1 MNEFGPHHL
10 RIQAHD
16 TPLGEAPDVAD
27 HGEAIRSWLTALVG
41 AEHLS
46 LLVGSGLG
54 IAVAGSL
61 GVDGLDMSTVPLKG
75 DKAGEVDAH
84 AAKLAKAC
92 GRGDA
97 NIEDQLRSALA
108 LLAGLEV
115 LEPDAARTK
124 SWRKE
129 LTTIL
134 ADFAKRGLK
143 AEQQIREKVVAAE
156 PAGQTVEQTLIGFLL
171 GFASRP
177 PSRERLNVFTT
188 NYDRLIEFGCDR
200 GGLRVLDRFV
210 GSIEPAFRAS
220 RIDVDLHYNPPGI
233 RGEPRYLEG
242 VLRLCKLHGS
252 LDWRMEAGR
261 LRRTPLEFG
270 GKDPELEGTEP
281 EDADASGALERLIIY
296 PNAAKDVETLQF
308 PYAELFRDFSAAL
321 CRPNNVLV
329 TFGYGFGDDHVNR
342 VILDMLTLRSTHL
355 LVISFDDPGQRIER
369 FLSKVALEQSS
380 VLLGPHLGDLGTLV
394 ENYLPQAGAEQF
406 LVRQA
411 RRERELV
418 DKTSGGRDEAT
429 ETAPPEGTPDKH
441 DPSSGPNA
449 S

>member
-1 MNEFGPHHL
+1 MGKFGTHHL

-16 TPLGEAPDVAD
+16 TPLGNEPDIAD
-27 HGEAIRSWLTALVG
+27 HAEAIRSWLTALVG

-54 IAVAGSL
+54 IAVASSL
-61 GVDGLDMSTVPLKG
+61 DTDGLDMSTADLKG
-75 DKAGEVDAH
+75 EGAGEVNAH
-84 AAKLAKAC
+84 AAKLAEAC
-92 GRGDA
+92 GRGSEA

-115 LEPDAARTK
+115 LEPDAGRTK
-124 SWRKE
+124 AWRKE
-129 LTTIL
+129 LNTIL
-134 ADFAKRGLK
+134 GDFAKRGLE
-143 AEQQIREKVVAAE
+143 AEQKIREKVVAGGGE
-156 PAGQTVEQTLIGFLL
+156 GQSVEQMLVGFLL

-177 PSRERLNVFTT
+177 PSRERLNAFTT

-210 GSIEPAFRAS
+210 GSIEPTFRAS
-220 RIDVDLHYNPPGI
+220 RLDVDLHYNPPGI

-242 VLRLCKLHGS
+242 VMRLCKLHGS
-252 LDWRMEAGR
+252 LDWRLEAER
-261 LRRTPLEFG
+261 LRRVPLEFG
-270 GKDPELEGTEP
+270 GKDPEL
-281 EDADASGALERLIIY
+281 ADAESSGALERLIIY

-355 LVISFDDPGQRIER
+355 LVISYSDPGERIER
-369 FLSKVALEQSS
+369 FLANVAPEQSS
-380 VLLGPHLGDLGTLV
+380 VLLGPHFGDLGTLV
-394 ENYLPQAGAEQF
+394 ENYLPQAGAEQ
-406 LVRQA
+406 LLLRQA
-411 RRERELV
+411 RREREL
-418 DKTSGGRDEAT
+418 DEKT
-429 ETAPPEGTPDKH
+429 
-441 DPSSGPNA
+441 PNA
-449 S
+449 VVEGASVEEMPDEGDPPPGPADS

>member
-1 MNEFGPHHL
+1 MSKFGTHHI

-16 TPLGEAPDVAD
+16 TPLDEAPEIAD
-27 HGEAIRSWLTALVG
+27 HAEAIRSWLTALVG

-54 IAVAGSL
+54 IALASSL
-61 GVDGLDMSTVPLKG
+61 EADGLDMSTAELQG
-75 DKAGEVDAH
+75 DGAGEVNAH
-84 AAKLAKAC
+84 AAKLAEAC
-92 GRGDA
+92 GRGGEA

-115 LEPDAARTK
+115 LEPNAARTK
-124 SWRKE
+124 AWRAE
-129 LTTIL
+129 LTAIL
-134 ADFAKRGLK
+134 SDFAKRGLE
-143 AEQQIREKVVAAE
+143 AEQKIREKVVAGGE
-156 PAGQTVEQTLIGFLL
+156 DGQSVEQMLVGFLL

-210 GSIEPAFRAS
+210 GSIEPTFRAS
-220 RIDVDLHYNPPGI
+220 RLDVDLHYNPPGI

-242 VLRLCKLHGS
+242 VMRLCKLHGS
-252 LDWRMEAGR
+252 LDWRINGR
-261 LRRTPLEFG
+261 SLRRIPLEFG
-270 GKDPELEGTEP
+270 ASDPELEDP
-281 EDADASGALERLIIY
+281 EASGALERLIIY

-342 VILDMLTLRSTHL
+342 VILDMLTLRSTHI
-355 LVISFDDPGQRIER
+355 LVISYNDPGERIES
-369 FLSKVALEQSS
+369 FLSNVALEQSS
-380 VLLGPHLGDLGTLV
+380 LLLGPHFGDLGTLV
-394 ENYLPQAGAEQF
+394 ENYLPQAGAEQ
-406 LVRQA
+406 LLLRQA
-411 RRERELV
+411 RREREL
-418 DKTSGGRDEAT
+418 DEKT
-429 ETAPPEGTPDKH
+429 
-441 DPSSGPNA
+441 PNA
-449 S
+449 GDKAAEGVSVEEMPDEDDPPPGPADS